1 MKSVLLNNAGHTA
14 DGQWRLTPVEPDQ
27 SMIDAARDKYMA
39 WHYGCGKEDVPLY
52 YTPSDHFRAMIAAS
66 PAPELGEATDNRI
79 AELEAE
85 NQALRADAER
95 YRFVRV
101 KACIIGGEF
110 QILNMPSAGSE
121 WRQKYD
127 AAEQLDAAI
136 DAAKG
141 VDRG

>member
-1 MKSVLLNNAGHTA
+1 LALIEPKNNGRGSMTDEGAMVLKSHPDTPYMNNRTG
-14 DGQWRLTPVEPDQ
+14 
-27 SMIDAARDKYMA
+27 IAAAVY
-39 WHYGCGKEDVPLY
+39 H
-52 YTPSDHFRAMIAAS
+52 AMVAAS
-66 PAPELGEATDNRI
+66 PSPELGEATDNRI